1 MKQSIDWMMLTSGV
15 GEYSLL
21 IQEASPVTCGI
32 VSATASLVESEAQME
47 FATAWSPM
55 PLAWRISG
63 VILMQA

>member
-1 MKQSIDWMMLTSGV
+1 MMLTSGV

-55 PLAWRISG
+55 PLA
-63 VILMQA
+63 